1 MRAAAQVVHPALGS
15 ASSASPLPAAR
26 LTDRQRLAA
35 LLEGAALLSLL
46 ERAGWWLP
54 RGWEAARVSAGG
66 RLALP
71 PGEAVPGRSPRP
83 AQEQLREL
91 LLRLF
96 GAAVADLGGMPAR
109 SCEAGEGGIAPGAG
123 VLAGR
128 GEARRAARELLAE
141 WWQLLVPL
149 PADEAV
155 AQILA
160 AAPFL
165 WMSNFAMARQSL
177 AGELLGPSGDRR
189 LWVAG
194 PSASRSRLLAG
205 GAGNAELAARLAGAE
220 ARDWWEGAATRPAP
234 EAPFGAETAPESTT
248 PGSAFEPGAAPARE
262 PGASRGSA
270 PKPGAGLAGKIAA
283 ALEPGTMPAGKS
295 VAAARTGAAP
305 RSALPAGTPAAW
317 RALIA
322 ASRLDPPVSETGRL
336 ELAAAHAGLGR
347 FEAALEVL
355 APCRAPAA
363 RLLRARCQLQLG
375 RLGAARSTLRRLAA
389 LTLAPATAIEAAEMA
404 VRVFANSGEPNHVP
418 QWVRRAQAA
427 ARTASRSERARSFLV
442 AAVAAWDRQEL
453 AAMDAPL
460 EAARAAL
467 FDHGG
472 DPAADG
478 ADPGSA
484 SFIQALWRWHHAC
497 GLRAMAGIDG
507 AAVVGHLGR
516 ALRCGRRRLTRY
528 EAAALWNDL
537 GIGRV
542 QTGDLARAERAFL
555 HAQRLFGGCDGP
567 RRTTLALHNLA
578 EVRLR
583 RGRTAGVREIL
594 ARSTAEN
601 RAGGNLRGLTQDAE
615 LWARLELV
623 LGRPEEAAAL
633 CRAAVARLERRGSR
647 WRRDVLAVLTARA
660 LGWLARESEA
670 AAELALATGEAVA
683 ELEPEERPALWA
695 HAGDREAALGATAVL
710 AAPVR
715 ALWQAVLAGGPVPV
729 DTWEALA
736 GLEPYRA
743 ARLVFDLERAAAG
756 ALLAPAAW
764 RLPAIATLRRVGAG
778 GMAEWLET
786 REEGP
791 WQALASYA
799 SRPAGDLQAVAAL
812 LRRSGDPGSRLCW
825 IPAGEVRES
834 SAGGVPAPLLAA
846 DLPAGRLELHCRSL
860 DPALTACFALAVRDL
875 AASGTRLAAGAAA
888 VVAGSDESPAAGE
901 AHLVSTMP
909 SFSPGTPV
917 RSFAADP
924 AGRSP
929 AGQEGATSLVGSSPS
944 MRAAVARLGRVA
956 TADIPVLIRGE
967 SGTGKEL
974 AAREIHRASA
984 RAHGPFV
991 AVNCAALAES
1001 LQLSDLFGHVRGA
1014 FTGADRDRVGVFEAA
1029 RGGTVLLDEIGDL
1042 PLGAQGLLLRVLQ
1055 EGEVR
1060 RLGESLPRRVDVR
1073 VLAATHRD
1081 LERAVAGGSFR
1092 EDLFYR
1098 LKVGAVDLPPLR
1110 ERGDDVLQLTD
1121 LFLARHPLAPPPRLA
1136 AATRER
1142 LRGYSWPGNVR
1153 ELENVLRLAAA
1164 LAAGGII
1171 QPEHLELPQLDESA
1185 LPQGTAAANRIG
1197 ESDATAPVAAAGAGS
1212 YHQQVENL
1220 RRRLVVE
1227 AIAAAAGNHAGAA
1240 RRLGISRQALSYLV
1254 RQLGLR

>member
-1 MRAAAQVVHPALGS
+1 MSDATRVMHPTLGAPDEWAAAA
-15 ASSASPLPAAR
+15 PLAAAR
-26 LTDRQRLAA
+26 LTDRQRLAV

-46 ERAGWWLP
+46 EHAAWSLPHGWV
-54 RGWEAARVSAGG
+54 EARVAAGG

-71 PGEAVPGRSPRP
+71 LREAVPGRSPRP

-96 GAAVADLGGMPAR
+96 GAAAGDPGAAAW
-109 SCEAGEGGIAPGAG
+109 SCEVGGGGAAPGSG
-123 VLAGR
+123 LLAGR

-141 WWQLLVPL
+141 WWQPLVPL

-165 WMSNFAMARQSL
+165 WMSTFAAARQSL
-177 AGELLGPSGDRR
+177 AGELLGPAGDR

-194 PSASRSRLLAG
+194 PSASRSRLLAAC
-205 GAGNAELAARLAGAE
+205 AGKAELAARLAGAA
-220 ARDWWEGAATRPAP
+220 AREWWEGAAAPAVGTP
-234 EAPFGAETAPESTT
+234 SSSGTAPPETSSAAGTASKTGTVPAGGTSTVA
-248 PGSAFEPGAAPARE
+248 GAGAASWTPPA
-262 PGASRGSA
+262 
-270 PKPGAGLAGKIAA
+270 
-283 ALEPGTMPAGKS
+283 
-295 VAAARTGAAP
+295 
-305 RSALPAGTPAAW
+305 AGTPAAW
-317 RALIA
+317 RARIA
-322 ASRLDPPVSETGRL
+322 ASRLDAPVSETGRL
-336 ELAAAHAGLGR
+336 ELAAAFAGLGR
-347 FEAALEVL
+347 FNAALGTL
-355 APCRAPAA
+355 AAWRAPAA
-363 RLLRARCQLQLG
+363 RLLRARCQQQLG
-375 RLGAARSTLRRLAA
+375 RLGAARSTLRRLAE
-389 LTLAPATAIEAAEMA
+389 LPLAPAMAIEAAEMA
-404 VRVFANSGEPNHVP
+404 VRIFANSGEPNHVP
-418 QWVRRAQAA
+418 LWVRRAQAA

-442 AAVAAWDRQEL
+442 AAVAAWDRQDL
-453 AAMDAPL
+453 AAMDAPI

-467 FDHGG
+467 FDGG
-472 DPAADG
+472 GHLAEG
-478 ADPGSA
+478 AEPGSG
-484 SFIQALWRWHHAC
+484 SFVQALWRWHHAR
-497 GLRAMAGIDG
+497 GLRAMTGIDG
-507 AAVVGHLGR
+507 AAVVEHLGR

-542 QTGDLARAERAFL
+542 QTGDLPRAERAFL
-555 HAQRLFGGCDGP
+555 HAQRLLGGCDGP

-601 RAGGNLRGLTQDAE
+601 RSGGNLRGLTQDTE

-623 LGRPEEAAAL
+623 LGRPAEAAAL
-633 CRAAVARLERRGSR
+633 CRAAVARLERRRSR
-647 WRRDVLAVLTARA
+647 WRRDVLAVLNARA
-660 LGWLARESEA
+660 LGWLARPSEA
-670 AAELALATGEAVA
+670 AAELALAGGEAVA

-695 HAGDREAALGATAVL
+695 HAGDRAAALRAAAALGPPL
-710 AAPVR
+710 R
-715 ALWQAVLAGGPVPV
+715 ALWQAALAGGPVPV

-764 RLPAIATLRRVGAG
+764 RRPAIATLRRVGAA
-778 GMAEWLET
+778 GMAEWLES
-786 REEGP
+786 REAGP
-791 WQALASYA
+791 WQALAAYA
-799 SRPAGDLQAVAAL
+799 ARPAGDLHALAAL
-812 LRRSGDPGSRLCW
+812 LRRSGDPDARLSW
-825 IPAGEVRES
+825 IPAGEVRETP
-834 SAGGVPAPLLAA
+834 AGGDLPPAPPLLAA
-846 DLPAGRLELHCRSL
+846 DLPAGRLELRCRHL
-860 DPALTACFALAVRDL
+860 DPALTACFALAARDL
-875 AASGTRLAAGAAA
+875 ADGGPL
-888 VVAGSDESPAAGE
+888 PAAGGEPPVPSSDAGEDLE
-901 AHLVSTMP
+901 AGEEIRRPH
-909 SFSPGTPV
+909 
-917 RSFAADP
+917 
-924 AGRSP
+924 
-929 AGQEGATSLVGSSPS
+929 GQATSLVGSSPS
-944 MRAAVARLGRVA
+944 LRAAVARLARVA

-1001 LQLSDLFGHVRGA
+1001 LQLSDLFGHIRGA

-1055 EGEVR
+1055 ESEVR

-1081 LERAVAGGSFR
+1081 LERAVAGGTFR

-1110 ERGDDVLQLTD
+1110 ERGDDVLQLAD
-1121 LFLARHPLAPPPRLA
+1121 LFLSRHRPSPPPRLA
-1136 AATRER
+1136 AATRDR
-1142 LRGYSWPGNVR
+1142 LRAYSWPGNVR

-1171 QPEHLELPQLDESA
+1171 QPEHLELPRAVEGAPPADTS
-1185 LPQGTAAANRIG
+1185 AAAHRFG
-1197 ESDATAPVAAAGAGS
+1197 ESGATPPATAGS
-1212 YHQQVENL
+1212 YHQQVESL
-1220 RRRLVVE
+1220 RRQLVVE
-1227 AIAAAAGNHAGAA
+1227 AIAAATGNHAEAA

>member
-1 MRAAAQVVHPALGS
+1 MSDATQVLHPTLGLAAATAL
-15 ASSASPLPAAR
+15 PLAAAR
-26 LTDRQRLAA
+26 LTDRQRLAV

-46 ERAGWWLP
+46 ERAAWWLP
-54 RGWEAARVSAGG
+54 QGWAEARIAAGG

-71 PGEAVPGRSPRP
+71 PREAVPGRSPRP

-96 GAAVADLGGMPAR
+96 GAAGADPGAAAW
-109 SCEAGEGGIAPGAG
+109 SCEAGEGGAAPGAG
-123 VLAGR
+123 LLAGR

-141 WWQLLVPL
+141 WWQPLVPL

-155 AQILA
+155 EQILA

-165 WMSNFAMARQSL
+165 WMSTFAAARQSL
-177 AGELLGPSGDRR
+177 AGELLAPAGDR

-194 PSASRSRLLAG
+194 PSASRSRLLAA
-205 GAGNAELAARLAGAE
+205 GAGKAELAARLAGAE
-220 ARDWWEGAATRPAP
+220 ARDWWEGAAVAPVAGPSWTPPA
-234 EAPFGAETAPESTT
+234 A
-248 PGSAFEPGAAPARE
+248 
-262 PGASRGSA
+262 
-270 PKPGAGLAGKIAA
+270 
-283 ALEPGTMPAGKS
+283 
-295 VAAARTGAAP
+295 V
-305 RSALPAGTPAAW
+305 TPAAW
-317 RALIA
+317 RARIA
-322 ASRLDPPVSETGRL
+322 ASRLDAPVSETARL
-336 ELAAAHAGLGR
+336 ELAAAFAGLGR
-347 FEAALEVL
+347 FNAALATL
-355 APCRAPAA
+355 AACRAPAA
-363 RLLRARCQLQLG
+363 RLLRARCQQQLG
-375 RLGAARSTLRRLAA
+375 RLGAARSTLRRLAE
-389 LTLAPATAIEAAEMA
+389 LPLAPDMAIEAAEIA
-404 VRVFANSGEPNHVP
+404 VRIFANSGEPNHVP
-418 QWVRRAQAA
+418 LWVRRAQAA

-442 AAVAAWDRQEL
+442 AAVAAWDRQDL

-467 FDHGG
+467 FDGGG
-472 DPAADG
+472 DPAE
-478 ADPGSA
+478 GSGPLL
-484 SFIQALWRWHHAC
+484 QALWRWHHAC
-497 GLRAMAGIDG
+497 GLRAMTGIDG
-507 AAVVGHLGR
+507 AAMVEHLGR
-516 ALRCGRRRLTRY
+516 ALRCGRRSLTRY

-542 QTGDLARAERAFL
+542 QTGDLPRAERAFL
-555 HAQRLFGGCDGP
+555 HAQRLLGGCDGP

-594 ARSTAEN
+594 ARSTAED
-601 RAGGNLRGLTQDAE
+601 RSGGNLRGLTQDTE

-623 LGRPEEAAAL
+623 LGRPAEAAAL
-633 CRAAVARLERRGSR
+633 CRAAVARLERRRSR
-647 WRRDVLAVLTARA
+647 WRRGVLAVLNARA
-660 LGWLARESEA
+660 LGWLARPSEA
-670 AAELALATGEAVA
+670 AAELALAGGDAVA
-683 ELEPEERPALWA
+683 ELEPEERPALWV
-695 HAGDREAALGATAVL
+695 HAGDRAAALRAAAALGPPL
-710 AAPVR
+710 R
-715 ALWQAVLAGGPVPV
+715 ALWQAALAGGPVPV

-764 RLPAIATLRRVGAG
+764 RRPAIATLRRVGAA
-778 GMAEWLET
+778 GMAEWLES
-786 REEGP
+786 REAGP
-791 WQALASYA
+791 WQAVAAYA
-799 SRPAGDLQAVAAL
+799 ARPAGDLHAIAAL
-812 LRRSGDPGSRLCW
+812 LRRSGDPDARLSW
-825 IPAGEVRES
+825 IPAGEVCETP
-834 SAGGVPAPLLAA
+834 AGAEPSPAPPLLAA
-846 DLPAGRLELHCRSL
+846 DLPAGRLELHGRHL

-875 AASGTRLAAGAAA
+875 ADGGPRPAAA
-888 VVAGSDESPAAGE
+888 AEPPVPGSNAPDAPDAPDAGE
-901 AHLVSTMP
+901 DRKAGEEIRP
-909 SFSPGTPV
+909 RG
-917 RSFAADP
+917 P
-924 AGRSP
+924 AS
-929 AGQEGATSLVGSSPS
+929 SLVGSSPS
-944 MRAAVARLGRVA
+944 LRAAVARLARVA

-1029 RGGTVLLDEIGDL
+1029 RGGTVLLDEVGDL

-1055 EGEVR
+1055 ESEVR

-1081 LERAVAGGSFR
+1081 LERAVAGGAFR

-1110 ERGDDVLQLTD
+1110 ERGDDVLQLAD
-1121 LFLARHPLAPPPRLA
+1121 LFLSRHRPPPPPRLA
-1136 AATRER
+1136 AATRDR
-1142 LRGYSWPGNVR
+1142 LRAYSWPGNVR

-1164 LAAGGII
+1164 LAGGGII
-1171 QPEHLELPQLDESA
+1171 QPEHLELPRAAESA
-1185 LPQGTAAANRIG
+1185 PPADTAAASQRCG
-1197 ESDATAPVAAAGAGS
+1197 ESGAMPPAAAGS
-1212 YHQQVENL
+1212 YHQQVESL
-1220 RRRLVVE
+1220 RRQLVVE
-1227 AIAAAAGNHAGAA
+1227 AIAAAAGNHAEAA

>member
-1 MRAAAQVVHPALGS
+1 MSGATQVLHPTLGPAAAA
-15 ASSASPLPAAR
+15 ASPLPAAR
-26 LTDRQRLAA
+26 LTDRQRLAV

-46 ERAGWWLP
+46 ERAAWWLP
-54 RGWEAARVSAGG
+54 HGWAAARVAAGG

-71 PGEAVPGRSPRP
+71 PREAVPGRSPRP

-96 GAAVADLGGMPAR
+96 GDAAGDPGAAAW
-109 SCEAGEGGIAPGAG
+109 SCEAGEGGTAPGSG
-123 VLAGR
+123 LLAGR

-141 WWQLLVPL
+141 WWQPLVPL

-165 WMSNFAMARQSL
+165 WMSAFAAARQSL
-177 AGELLGPSGDRR
+177 AGELLGPAGDR

-194 PSASRSRLLAG
+194 PSASRSRLLAAC
-205 GAGNAELAARLAGAE
+205 AGKAELAARLAGAA
-220 ARDWWEGAATRPAP
+220 ARDWWEGAA
-234 EAPFGAETAPESTT
+234 
-248 PGSAFEPGAAPARE
+248 AAP
-262 PGASRGSA
+262 
-270 PKPGAGLAGKIAA
+270 
-283 ALEPGTMPAGKS
+283 PA
-295 VAAARTGAAP
+295 
-305 RSALPAGTPAAW
+305 AGTPAAW
-317 RALIA
+317 RARIT
-322 ASRLDPPVSETGRL
+322 ASRLDAPASETARL
-336 ELAAAHAGLGR
+336 ELAAAFAGLGR
-347 FEAALEVL
+347 FNAALGAL

-363 RLLRARCQLQLG
+363 RVLRARCQQQLG
-375 RLGAARSTLRRLAA
+375 RLGAARSTLRRLAE
-389 LTLAPATAIEAAEMA
+389 LPLAPAMAIEAAEVA
-404 VRVFANSGEPNHVP
+404 VRVFANSGEPDHVP
-418 QWVRRAQAA
+418 RWVRRAEAA

-442 AAVAAWDRQEL
+442 VAAAAWDRQDL

-460 EAARAAL
+460 AAARAAL
-467 FDHGG
+467 FDGGG
-472 DPAADG
+472 DPADG
-478 ADPGSA
+478 AEPDAGS
-484 SFIQALWRWHHAC
+484 FGQALWRWHHAR
-497 GLRAMAGIDG
+497 GLRAMTGSDG
-507 AAVVGHLGR
+507 AAVVEHLGS
-516 ALRCGRRRLTRY
+516 ALRCGRRRLARY

-542 QTGDLARAERAFL
+542 QAGDLPRAERAFL
-555 HAQRLFGGCDGP
+555 HAQRLFGGCEGP

-583 RGRTAGVREIL
+583 RGRISGVREIL

-601 RAGGNLRGLTQDAE
+601 RSGGNLRGLTQDTE

-623 LGRPEEAAAL
+623 LGRPEAAAAL
-633 CRAAVARLERRGSR
+633 CRAAVARLEGRRSR
-647 WRRDVLAVLTARA
+647 WRRGVLAVLNARA
-660 LGWLARESEA
+660 LGWLGRPAEA

-695 HAGDREAALGATAVL
+695 HAGDRAAALR
-710 AAPVR
+710 AAAALEPPLR
-715 ALWQAVLAGGPVPV
+715 ALWQAALADGPVPA
-729 DTWEALA
+729 DAWEALA

-743 ARLVFDLERAAAG
+743 ARLVFDLERAAVG

-764 RLPAIATLRRVGAG
+764 RRPAIAALRRVGAG
-778 GMAEWLET
+778 NMAEWLES
-786 REEGP
+786 REAGT
-791 WQALASYA
+791 WQALAAYA
-799 SRPAGDLQAVAAL
+799 ARPAGDLHAIAGL
-812 LRRSGDPGSRLCW
+812 LRGAGDPDARLSW
-825 IPAGEVRES
+825 IPAGEVRETP
-834 SAGGVPAPLLAA
+834 AGDGPPPAPPLLAA
-846 DLPAGRLELHCRSL
+846 DLPAGRLELRCRHL
-860 DPALTACFALAVRDL
+860 DPALAACFALAVRDL
-875 AASGTRLAAGAAA
+875 AAAGPRPDPSRADLLAGQAFGEAPR
-888 VVAGSDESPAAGE
+888 SDPGEDPERANGKVGEAGE
-901 AHLVSTMP
+901 AGEEIRLR
-909 SFSPGTPV
+909 G
-917 RSFAADP
+917 P
-924 AGRSP
+924 AS
-929 AGQEGATSLVGSSPS
+929 SLVGSSPS
-944 MRAAVARLGRVA
+944 LRAAVARLARVA

-974 AAREIHRASA
+974 AAREIHRGSA

-1081 LERAVAGGSFR
+1081 LERAVAAGTFR

-1110 ERGDDVLQLTD
+1110 ERGDDVLRLAD
-1121 LFLARHPLAPPPRLA
+1121 LFLSRHTPPPPPRLA
-1136 AATRER
+1136 AATRDR
-1142 LRGYSWPGNVR
+1142 LRAHSWPGNVR

-1164 LAAGGII
+1164 LAGGAVI
-1171 QPEHLELPQLDESA
+1171 QPEHLELRRAAESA
-1185 LPQGTAAANRIG
+1185 PPAGTGAAGQRPGERAATSPAAA
-1197 ESDATAPVAAAGAGS
+1197 AAGS
-1212 YHQQVENL
+1212 YHQQVESL
-1220 RRRLVVE
+1220 RRQLVVE
-1227 AIAAAAGNHAGAA
+1227 AIAAAAGNHAEAA

>member
-1 MRAAAQVVHPALGS
+1 MSDATQVLHPTLGLAAATAP
-15 ASSASPLPAAR
+15 PLAAAR
-26 LTDRQRLAA
+26 LTDRQRLAV

-46 ERAGWWLP
+46 ERAAWWLP
-54 RGWEAARVSAGG
+54 QGWAEARIAAGG

-71 PGEAVPGRSPRP
+71 PREAVPGRSPRP

-96 GAAVADLGGMPAR
+96 GAAGADPGAAAW
-109 SCEAGEGGIAPGAG
+109 SCEAGEGGAAPGAG
-123 VLAGR
+123 LLAGR

-141 WWQLLVPL
+141 WWQPLVPL

-155 AQILA
+155 EQILA

-165 WMSNFAMARQSL
+165 WRSTFAAARQSL
-177 AGELLGPSGDRR
+177 AGELLGPAGDR

-194 PSASRSRLLAG
+194 PSASRSRLLAAC
-205 GAGNAELAARLAGAE
+205 AGKAELAARLAGAE
-220 ARDWWEGAATRPAP
+220 ARVWWEGAAVPPVAGPSWTPPA
-234 EAPFGAETAPESTT
+234 A
-248 PGSAFEPGAAPARE
+248 
-262 PGASRGSA
+262 
-270 PKPGAGLAGKIAA
+270 
-283 ALEPGTMPAGKS
+283 
-295 VAAARTGAAP
+295 V
-305 RSALPAGTPAAW
+305 TPAAW
-317 RALIA
+317 RARIV
-322 ASRLDPPVSETGRL
+322 ASRLEAPVSETARL
-336 ELAAAHAGLGR
+336 ELAAAFAGLGR
-347 FEAALEVL
+347 FNAALATL
-355 APCRAPAA
+355 AACWAPAA
-363 RLLRARCQLQLG
+363 RLLRARCQQQLG
-375 RLGAARSTLRRLAA
+375 RLGAARSTLRRLAE
-389 LTLAPATAIEAAEMA
+389 LPLAPDIAIEAAEIA
-404 VRVFANSGEPNHVP
+404 VRIFANSGEPNHVP
-418 QWVRRAQAA
+418 LWVRRAQAA

-442 AAVAAWDRQEL
+442 AAVAAWDRQDL

-467 FDHGG
+467 FDGGG
-472 DPAADG
+472 DPAQ
-478 ADPGSA
+478 GSGPLL
-484 SFIQALWRWHHAC
+484 QALWRWHHAC
-497 GLRAMAGIDG
+497 GLRAMTGIDG
-507 AAVVGHLGR
+507 AAMVEHLGR
-516 ALRCGRRRLTRY
+516 ALRCGRRSLTRY

-542 QTGDLARAERAFL
+542 QTGDLPRAERAFL
-555 HAQRLFGGCDGP
+555 HAQRLLGGCDGP

-601 RAGGNLRGLTQDAE
+601 RSGGNLRGLTQDTE

-623 LGRPEEAAAL
+623 LGRPAEAAAL
-633 CRAAVARLERRGSR
+633 CRAAVARLERRRSR
-647 WRRDVLAVLTARA
+647 WRRGVLAVLNARA
-660 LGWLARESEA
+660 LGWLARPSEA
-670 AAELALATGEAVA
+670 AAELALAAGDAVA

-695 HAGDREAALGATAVL
+695 HAGDRAAALRAAAALGPPL
-710 AAPVR
+710 R
-715 ALWQAVLAGGPVPV
+715 ALWQAALAGGPVPV

-764 RLPAIATLRRVGAG
+764 RRPAIATLRRVGAA
-778 GMAEWLET
+778 GMAEWLES
-786 REEGP
+786 REAGP
-791 WQALASYA
+791 WQALAAYA
-799 SRPAGDLQAVAAL
+799 ARPAGDLHAIAAL
-812 LRRSGDPGSRLCW
+812 LRRSGDPDARLSW
-825 IPAGEVRES
+825 IPAGEVCETP
-834 SAGGVPAPLLAA
+834 AGSEPSPAPPLLAA
-846 DLPAGRLELHCRSL
+846 DLPAGRLELHGRQL

-875 AASGTRLAAGAAA
+875 ADGGPRAAA
-888 VVAGSDESPAAGE
+888 AAEPPVPGSEAPDAPDAGDAGE
-901 AHLVSTMP
+901 DRKAGEEVRP
-909 SFSPGTPV
+909 RGT
-917 RSFAADP
+917 
-924 AGRSP
+924 
-929 AGQEGATSLVGSSPS
+929 ATSLVGSSPS
-944 MRAAVARLGRVA
+944 LRAAVARLARVA

-1029 RGGTVLLDEIGDL
+1029 RGGTVLLDEVGDL

-1055 EGEVR
+1055 ESEVR

-1081 LERAVAGGSFR
+1081 LERAVAGGAFR

-1110 ERGDDVLQLTD
+1110 ERGDDVLQLAD
-1121 LFLARHPLAPPPRLA
+1121 LFLSRHRPPPPPRLA
-1136 AATRER
+1136 AATRDR
-1142 LRGYSWPGNVR
+1142 LRAYSWPGNVR

-1164 LAAGGII
+1164 LAGGGII
-1171 QPEHLELPQLDESA
+1171 QPEHLELPRAAESA
-1185 LPQGTAAANRIG
+1185 PPADTAAASQRCG
-1197 ESDATAPVAAAGAGS
+1197 ESGAMPPAAAGS
-1212 YHQQVENL
+1212 YHQQVESL
-1220 RRRLVVE
+1220 RRQLVVE
-1227 AIAAAAGNHAGAA
+1227 AIAAAAGNHAEAA